1 MKTSQGSV
9 PIISISTNESLVL
22 EGSDAVFEVSADKT
36 IAEDL
41 FVNYT
46 VREYQ
51 TDFIL
56 PEVARVGIVSLNA
69 GTSSQTGVIII
80 QTVND
85 LVDETNGKIE
95 VQLENEQISTRT
107 YQVSSPQ
114 GNAAV
119 IIEDDDLPV
128 IASLNN

>member
-1 MKTSQGSV
+1 MRF
-9 PIISISTNESLVL
+9 
-22 EGSDAVFEVSADKT
+22 FEVSADKT

-69 GTSSQTGVIII
+69 GTSSQDRGY
-80 QTVND
+80 NHS
-85 LVDETNGKIE
+85 N
-95 VQLENEQISTRT
+95 S
-107 YQVSSPQ
+107 
-114 GNAAV
+114 
-119 IIEDDDLPV
+119 
-128 IASLNN
+128 